1 MCESCIVFS
10 RHNLSLSEGDFYLD
24 KGFMGG
30 FYKITEWIMR
40 IAGSNLLWLICSLP
54 FMLAAGTKFLLFI
67 NSVPGAEN
75 EFFTYIAMA
84 ILAPFVFFPATS
96 ALFSVT
102 RKWVMGETDLSII
115 KVYFKGYKENYKQS
129 MIGGIFY
136 TLLVVVMVF
145 DYNVYMKQLENMQMI
160 GIIIL
165 IFLIIVFVSLFNFFS
180 MVAHYHMKTTL
191 IIKNAILL
199 TIIKPF
205 RMLTTVICT
214 AVLLFLTLKYGW
226 LILFGLGSLTAL
238 VAYFNFNVAYNKIQ
252 EKVDKMNADKNGEES
267 NAEGDSSE
275 ELLELESGE
284 QREKE

>member
-1 MCESCIVFS
+1 M
-10 RHNLSLSEGDFYLD
+10 D

-54 FMLAAGTKFLLFI
+54 FMFAAGTKFLLFI
-67 NSVPGAEN
+67 NQVPGSEY
-75 EFFTYIAMA
+75 EYGTYLAMA
-84 ILAPFVFFPATS
+84 VFAPFVFFPATS

-115 KVYFKGYKENYKQS
+115 KVYFKSYKENYKQS

-145 DYNVYMKQLENMQMI
+145 DYYMYMDQLENMQMI

-180 MVAHYHMKTTL
+180 MVAHYHMKTIQL
-191 IIKNAILL
+191 IKNAILL

-214 AVLLFLTLKYGW
+214 GVLAFLTLKYGW

-238 VAYFNFNVAYNKIQ
+238 VAYYNFHVAFNKIQ
-252 EKVDKMNADKNGEES
+252 EKVDKMRDKEAGDESGDENADN
-267 NAEGDSSE
+267 SE
-275 ELLELESGE
+275 DILELESGE
-284 QREKE
+284 SREKK

>member
-1 MCESCIVFS
+1 M
-10 RHNLSLSEGDFYLD
+10 D

-30 FYKITEWIMR
+30 LYKITEWIMR

-54 FMLAAGTKFLLFI
+54 FMIPAGTKFMLYL
-67 NSVPGAEN
+67 NPVPGLEN
-75 EFFTYIAMA
+75 EIFTYLAMA
-84 ILAPFVFFPATS
+84 VLAPFVFFPATS

-180 MVAHYHMKTTL
+180 MVAHYHMKTTQ

-267 NAEGDSSE
+267 NSEGDSSKE
-275 ELLELESGE
+275 VLELESGE